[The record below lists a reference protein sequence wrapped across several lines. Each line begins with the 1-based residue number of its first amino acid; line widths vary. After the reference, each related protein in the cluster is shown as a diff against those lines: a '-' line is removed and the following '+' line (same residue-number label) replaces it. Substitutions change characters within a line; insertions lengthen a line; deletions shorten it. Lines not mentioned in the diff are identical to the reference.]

1 MRPEEAIEHARA
13 EAQRKRA
20 TGAYREDSAAVS
32 EVEQAI
38 AGPVTRERLRE
49 WAIIDV
55 DTSALRSTR
64 RAGAPVT
71 LTKRLLVR
79 LLRQYTNELEAQQTR
94 FNVAVLARV
103 EELEAR
109 IAAAERDRR

>member
-1 MRPEEAIEHARA
+1 MQPEEAIERA
-13 EAQRKRA
+13 QSEAQRKRA
-20 TGAYREDSAAVS
+20 AGGYREDSAAVN
-32 EVEQAI
+32 ELEQAI
-38 AGPVTRERLRE
+38 AGPVTREQLRE
-49 WAIIDV
+49 WALIDV

-64 RAGAPVT
+64 RGGAPVT
-71 LTKRLLVR
+71 VVKRILIR
-79 LLRQYTNELEAQQTR
+79 LLRQYTKELEAQQTR